1 MQIAL
6 ARTVAAR
13 RQVAFKTVADVVE
26 WPRIIRSI
34 KSVELLIP
42 GPVRAGTRLREQR
55 ILFGHETTEE
65 LRIAEIER
73 PRRLRL
79 VAENRE
85 IDYELDHLIDS
96 LGVGSAGFPE
106 QIRNCYGPRAA
117 FRHLALHG
125 DQVAR
130 RVGARPRRPGCSHLR
145 EIHRIDPARSRTQKQ
160 IARTLR
166 PGPPNHSGCVYMRLD
181 ARQCPLTRRLLA

>member
-34 KSVELLIP
+34 KSVELLTP

-96 LGVGSAGFPE
+96 LGVGSRLMLVF
-106 QIRNCYGPRAA
+106 
-117 FRHLALHG
+117 
-125 DQVAR
+125 
-130 RVGARPRRPGCSHLR
+130 
-145 EIHRIDPARSRTQKQ
+145 RSRSGTATGRALLSVISPFMEIK
-160 IARTLR
+160 LR
-166 PGPPNHSGCVYMRLD
+166 DELEQDLADLAAAIS
-181 ARQCPLTRRLLA
+181 AKSTASIRRDHGHRSKLPEH